1 MLKAPVIFLTLIF
14 AFGNAWS
21 SEPEKINTN
30 TGNQTTKYEQRG
42 TENSP
47 IFVHGEVTTKK
58 NEEEAR
64 EDAEERKIKAKTDTA
79 LVKYTGELAL
89 FTFLLFVFTAALWFV
104 TFQLSRDARKTSDRQ
119 SIEMQK
125 SLDLAE
131 KQMVLSE
138 RQADLA
144 EKQHELQRWH
154 DFTTHRPKLIIRKVL
169 LDEESGDYFT
179 QASRSPSIQFNV
191 ANIGGSR
198 ATIIKS
204 NATFAK
210 IDGRLPAVPP
220 YSMDINT
227 IKCAIREAGQSDP
240 PETLDIEDV
249 EVSHIVSNWR
259 GKTITNGDS
268 SQFYFFGYIQYSDG
282 IGTVR
287 RMAFCRR
294 YNPATKRF
302 VEIDD
307 PEYEYAD

>member
-1 MLKAPVIFLTLIF
+1 MLKAPVIFLTIIF

-58 NEEEAR
+58 NEEEAS
-64 EDAEERKIKAKTDTA
+64 EDAEDRKIKAETDAA
-79 LVKYTGELAL
+79 LVEYTGMLAI
-89 FTFLLFVFTAALWFV
+89 FTCLLFVFTAALWLV

-119 SIEMQK
+119 ASEMKK

-131 KQMVLSE
+131 KQTVLSG

-144 EKQHELQRWH
+144 EKQHELQRWQYI
-154 DFTTHRPKLIIRKVL
+154 TMHRPRLIIRGISL
-169 LDEESGDYFT
+169 GEGDEDG
-179 QASRSPSIQFNV
+179 SRSPNIQFNIV
-191 ANIGGSR
+191 NIGGSR
-198 ATIIKS
+198 ATIIES
-204 NATFAK
+204 NATFAR
-210 IDGRLPAVPP
+210 IDGSLPAIPP
-220 YSMDINT
+220 YSMDANT
-227 IKCAIREAGQSDP
+227 IKCPIREAGESDP
-240 PETLDIEDV
+240 PETMNIEDV
-249 EVSHIVSNWR
+249 EVSHIVSSWR
-259 GKTITNGDS
+259 GKTITNGDT
-268 SQFYFFGYIQYSDG
+268 SQFYFFGRIRFCDSIG
-282 IGTVR
+282 IVR

-294 YNPATKRF
+294 YNPASKRF